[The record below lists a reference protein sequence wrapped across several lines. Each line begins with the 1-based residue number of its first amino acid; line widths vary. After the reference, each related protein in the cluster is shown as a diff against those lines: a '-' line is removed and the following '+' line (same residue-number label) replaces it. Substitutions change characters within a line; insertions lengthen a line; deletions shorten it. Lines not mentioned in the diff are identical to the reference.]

1 MTGGVGGRGSGVGGD
16 DETIVRTTGVDS
28 THPSPEPRPPAP
40 KEHSFAI
47 AVENVSKNYRLWG
60 RRSQFATLKSALL
73 KRDLKLDP
81 DASVP
86 ALKHVSFAID
96 RGEAFGII
104 GRNGSGK
111 STLLK
116 IISGILKPSSGRV
129 TVVGRV
135 AALIELGA
143 GFHPEIT
150 GRENIYINGIMLGL
164 TRREIDRRFDSIVEF
179 SGIGPFIDQPV
190 KTYSSGMY
198 VRLGF
203 AVAVHVDPDIL
214 LIDEVLS
221 VGDEE
226 FSQKCVAKIQ
236 EMKYRGVTLI
246 FVTHQLD
253 QVRTLC
259 DRALWL
265 DKGQPHAIGDPVRV
279 VDQYLQEVAGN
290 RMAGSEH
297 RIGMDLPAPEA
308 EPESANATEQAPMRD
323 PLEEERWG
331 SGEVILKSVSLV
343 DGKGRELVALGAG
356 TAVSIEIDVEVRV
369 PQDDFVFGIGIY
381 HADGNCVYGTNTDL
395 EGLVSKR
402 LDRDGRV
409 RFVMRSLDLVAG
421 SYRVDAAVHT
431 RNGRAFDYRRGCV
444 RFVVGSRV
452 HDVGVY
458 RPQHEWLFD
467 GGIAFDAVDTL
478 KRDVPAPIA
487 EYIRES
493 ESTPPPPSK
502 PKRRN

>member
-1 MTGGVGGRGSGVGGD
+1 MAPS
-16 DETIVRTTGVDS
+16 IVV
-28 THPSPEPRPPAP
+28 
-40 KEHSFAI
+40 EH
-47 AVENVSKNYRLWG
+47 VSKAYRLWG
-60 RRSQFATLKSALL
+60 RKSQFATLKSALL
-73 KRDLKLDP
+73 RRETKLSP

-86 ALKHVSFAID
+86 ALRDVTFAVD

-116 IISGILKPSSGRV
+116 IISGILKPTEGRV
-129 TVVGRV
+129 AVNGRV

-164 TRREIDRRFDSIVEF
+164 TRKEIEQRFDRIVEF
-179 SGIGPFIDQPV
+179 SGIGEFLDQPV

-203 AVAVHVDPDIL
+203 AVAVHVDPDVL

-253 QVRTLC
+253 QVRNLC

-265 DKGQPHAIGDPVRV
+265 DHGEPVAIGDPVRV
-279 VDQYLQEVAGN
+279 VDAYLQQVA
-290 RMAGSEH
+290 
-297 RIGMDLPAPEA
+297 APSSAPVAVPA
-308 EPESANATEQAPMRD
+308 EPEETKEKENDLA
-323 PLEEERWG
+323 EEERWG
-331 SGEVILKSVSLV
+331 SGEVLLRRVSLV
-343 DGKGRELVALGAG
+343 DDDGRDLVALGAG
-356 TAVSIEIDVEVRV
+356 TPVTIEMDVEVRV
-369 PQDDFVFGIGIY
+369 AQDDFVFGVGIY
-381 HADGNCVYGTNTDL
+381 HADGTCVYGTNTDL
-395 EGLVSKR
+395 EGLMPQR
-402 LDRDGRV
+402 LDAGGRV
-409 RFVMRSLDLVAG
+409 RFVMPSLDLVAG
-421 SYRVDAAVHT
+421 SYRIDAAVHT
-431 RNGRAFDYRRGCV
+431 RNGRAFDYRRGAI
-444 RFVVGSRV
+444 RFIVGSRV
-452 HDVGVY
+452 HDIGVY
-458 RPQHEWLFD
+458 RPKHDWSFE
-467 GGIAFDAVDTL
+467 GGIAFRAVSML
-478 KRDVPAPIA
+478 ERNVPAPIA

-493 ESTPPPPSK
+493 EGEEEPPSAPLPKYRRRKGPPPRGGGPEET
-502 PKRRN
+502 

>member
-1 MTGGVGGRGSGVGGD
+1 MAA
-16 DETIVRTTGVDS
+16 TIVVD
-28 THPSPEPRPPAP
+28 H
-40 KEHSFAI
+40 
-47 AVENVSKNYRLWG
+47 VSKAYRLWG
-60 RRSQFATLKSALL
+60 RKSQFATLKSALL
-73 KRDLKLDP
+73 RRETKLAP

-86 ALKHVSFAID
+86 ALRDVTFAVD

-116 IISGILKPSSGRV
+116 IISGILKPTEGKV
-129 TVVGRV
+129 AVHGRV

-164 TRREIDRRFDSIVEF
+164 TRREIEQRFDRIVEF
-179 SGIGPFIDQPV
+179 SGIGEFLDQPV

-203 AVAVHVDPDIL
+203 AVAVHVDPDVL

-253 QVRTLC
+253 QVRNLC

-265 DKGQPHAIGDPVRV
+265 DHGEPVSIGDPVRV
-279 VDQYLQEVAGN
+279 VDAYLQQVA
-290 RMAGSEH
+290 
-297 RIGMDLPAPEA
+297 APSSTPTPIVTAEA
-308 EPESANATEQAPMRD
+308 ETKETENDLA
-323 PLEEERWG
+323 EEERWG
-331 SGEVILKSVSLV
+331 SGEVLLRRVALV
-343 DGKGRELVALGAG
+343 DDEGRDLVALGAG
-356 TAVSIEIDVEVRV
+356 TPVTIEMDVEVRV
-369 PQDDFVFGIGIY
+369 AQDDFVFGVGIY
-381 HADGNCVYGTNTDL
+381 HADGTCVYGTNTDL
-395 EGLVSKR
+395 EGLMPQR
-402 LDRDGRV
+402 LEAGGRV
-409 RFVMRSLDLVAG
+409 RFVMPSLDLVAG
-421 SYRVDAAVHT
+421 SYRIDAAVHT
-431 RNGRAFDYRRGCV
+431 RNGRAFDYRRGAI
-444 RFVVGSRV
+444 RFIVGSRV
-452 HDVGVY
+452 HDIGIY
-458 RPQHEWLFD
+458 RPQHDWTFE
-467 GGIAFDAVDTL
+467 GGIAFRAVSML
-478 KRDVPAPIA
+478 ERNVPAPLA

-493 ESTPPPPSK
+493 EGEEEPQAALPKYRRRKGPPPRGGGPEET
-502 PKRRN
+502 

>member
-1 MTGGVGGRGSGVGGD
+1 MTTGVGGRGSGAGGD
-16 DETIVRTTGVDS
+16 DGTSAPPKGDDAAVA
-28 THPSPEPRPPAP
+28 HPTSAPRPPRPAP
-40 KEHSFAI
+40 RSFAI
-47 AVENVSKNYRLWG
+47 AVENVSKSYRLWG

-86 ALKHVSFAID
+86 ALKKVSFSID

-116 IISGILKPSSGRV
+116 IISGILKPSSGRIAV
-129 TVVGRV
+129 NGRV

-164 TRREIDRRFDSIVEF
+164 TRREIDQRFASIVEF
-179 SGIGPFIDQPV
+179 SGIGDFIDQPV

-236 EMKYRGVTLI
+236 EMKYRGVTLV

-253 QVRTLC
+253 QVRNLC

-265 DKGQPHAIGDPVRV
+265 DHGEAFAIGDPVRV
-279 VDQYLQEVAGN
+279 VDRYLQEVS
-290 RMAGSEH
+290 GSKTVEAEH
-297 RIGMDLPAPEA
+297 RIATDLAAAKAAEEA
-308 EPESANATEQAPMRD
+308 EAQASSARD
-323 PLEEERWG
+323 PQEEERWG
-331 SGEVILKSVSLV
+331 SGEVLLQNVVLV
-343 DGKGRELVALGAG
+343 DDKGRELVALGAG
-356 TAVSIEIDVEVRV
+356 TPVSIEMDVEVRV
-369 PQDDFVFGIGIY
+369 PQDDFVFGVGIY

-395 EGLVSKR
+395 EGHAPGR
-402 LDRDGRV
+402 LDANGRV
-409 RFVMRSLDLVAG
+409 RFAMRSLDLVAG
-421 SYRVDAAVHT
+421 SYRIDAAVHT

-452 HDVGVY
+452 HDIGVY
-458 RPQHEWLFD
+458 RPPHEWHFD
-467 GGIAFDAVDTL
+467 GGIAFREVDTL
-478 KRDVPAPIA
+478 KRNVPAPIA

-493 ESTPPPPSK
+493 ESQPPKPPK
-502 PKRRN
+502 